1 MVEALRPAI
10 SSRFSGG
17 LVLEKV
23 LVNNIQGYS
32 IHDGPGIRTTV
43 FLKGCNLRCEWCQN
57 PEGLSGLRQI
67 GFNAQLC
74 HGCGKC
80 LQTCQHGAIVAEP
93 GKHRVDN
100 AKCIACGDCVAT
112 CYYGALV
119 SYGDPMTAKEVFDE
133 VKKDIIFYEAS
144 GGGVTVSGGEPM
156 LHVEFVRDLLKMLK
170 GAGIHTAVETA
181 GCVPR
186 ASFEKVIDLVDLFL
200 FDIKHANPLKHKQYT
215 GQSNSLIFDN
225 ATALVSEGADVLF
238 RMPLLAGVNDS
249 DENIAQTAEFVKRI
263 RNPHLQ
269 LMPYHRMGQSKYDI
283 LNMPYP
289 AIDVPVMEASEV
301 EAVRQRF
308 EELGVD
314 CSISK

>member
-1 MVEALRPAI
+1 M
-10 SSRFSGG
+10 
-17 LVLEKV
+17 EKL

-43 FLKGCNLRCEWCQN
+43 FFKGCNLRCEWCQN
-57 PEGLSGLRQI
+57 PEGLSGLHQV

-74 HGCGKC
+74 HACGKC
-80 LQTCQHGAIVAEP
+80 VKACQHGAIVTEP
-93 GKHRVDN
+93 GAHRIDYS
-100 AKCIACGDCVAT
+100 KCIACGDCVTT

-119 SYGDPMTAKEVFDE
+119 SYGEPMTAQEVFDE
-133 VKKDIIFYEAS
+133 AKKDIMFYDAS
-144 GGGVTVSGGEPM
+144 GGGVTLSGGEPM
-156 LHVEFVRDLLKMLK
+156 LHPEYMYQLLKLLK

-181 GCVPR
+181 GCVPWE
-186 ASFEKVIDLVDLFL
+186 SFDRVADLVDLFL
-200 FDIKHANPLKHKQYT
+200 FDIKHANPLQHKKLT
-215 GQSNSLIFDN
+215 GQSNSLILDN
-225 ATALVSEGADVLF
+225 ATALVSGGYDVLF

-249 DENIAQTAEFVKRI
+249 EDNITQTAEFMKRI
-263 RNPHLQ
+263 RNPRLQ

-289 AIDVPVMEASEV
+289 AIDVPVMDAAEV

-308 EELGVD
+308 EDLGID